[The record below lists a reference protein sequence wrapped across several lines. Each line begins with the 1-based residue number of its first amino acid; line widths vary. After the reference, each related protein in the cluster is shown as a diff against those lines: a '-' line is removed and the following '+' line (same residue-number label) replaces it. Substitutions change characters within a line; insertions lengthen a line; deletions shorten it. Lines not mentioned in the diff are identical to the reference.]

1 MMKWFATAAASNR
14 CMAAACSSARIRP
27 FLDTVIVLAVSICV
41 LVQVLLQGI
50 A

>member
-41 LVQVLLQGI
+41 VCLRVLAGMV
-50 A
+50 